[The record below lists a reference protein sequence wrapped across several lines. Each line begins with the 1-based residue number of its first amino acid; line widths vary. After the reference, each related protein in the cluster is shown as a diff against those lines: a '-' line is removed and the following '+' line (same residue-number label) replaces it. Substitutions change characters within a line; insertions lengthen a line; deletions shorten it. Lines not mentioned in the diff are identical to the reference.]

1 MYDAILFLVM
11 VSLAGVILLPA
22 LHSNI
27 ALESSLEKHR
37 EQTADEALHTF
48 LVSRTDLF
56 QYRFSGSL
64 IDDVAASIGI
74 DNSSDGLYGSIT
86 HWLLAHEQR
95 HKTYAALLAEDLGC
109 QFRLP
114 LSIFGTNRFNIFTG
128 DYDKA
133 LINETEQFFSSYL
146 SDKYQYNLTAW
157 WHPIKGVPLGGE
169 LSLGEKPPK
178 KDCYVARSE
187 IMMPYTPIITISNH
201 TFVFTKHWLK
211 NQLFS
216 ETVGFGRSS
225 IPALANI
232 TRILENYT
240 QGHPPFD
247 TRENAT
253 SATQENL
260 STLVYGFLIDGIRNE
275 TNITVFPGIINMTL
289 TYGFEKIKNI
299 TDAFLKDAINES
311 FGEAI
316 RTIDQFFGSLN
327 ESTEDPVTHWILEDI
342 NTTIHQLLNSSFG
355 SLNEAFDALQLMIQ
369 ENVTIL
375 IKNFLD
381 PHIEMF
387 VTTVFDIIDATMD
400 FAEMIIDWLF
410 DRISLNKA
418 EVTLTIWV
426 VRE

>member
-1 MYDAILFLVM
+1 M

-56 QYRFSGSL
+56 QYRFSGNL
-64 IDDVAASIGI
+64 IDDVAGSIGI

-114 LSIFGTNRFNIFTG
+114 LSIFGTNRFNIFTE

-146 SDKYQYNLTAW
+146 SDKYRYNLTAW

-169 LSLGEKPPK
+169 LTLGEQPPK

-216 ETVGFGRSS
+216 EDVGFGRSS

-232 TRILENYT
+232 TSILENYT

-253 SATQENL
+253 IATQENL
-260 STLVYGFLIDGIRNE
+260 STLVYGFLINGIRNE
-275 TNITVFPGIINMTL
+275 TNTTVFPGIINMTL

-299 TDAFLKDAINES
+299 TDEFLKDAINES
-311 FGEAI
+311 LGDAI
-316 RTIDQFFGSLN
+316 RTIDRLFGSLN
-327 ESTEDPVTHWILEDI
+327 ESAEDPVTHWILESI
-342 NTTIHQLLNSSFG
+342 NATIHQLLNSSFG
-355 SLNEAFDALQLMIQ
+355 SLNEAFDALQIMIR

-375 IKNFLD
+375 VKNFLD
-381 PHIEMF
+381 PYIEAF
-387 VTTVFDIIDATMD
+387 VTAVFDIIDATMD
-400 FAEMIIDWLF
+400 FAEMLIDWLF
-410 DRISLNKA
+410 DRISLNTA